1 MKRITLAMGGLLA
14 GSMIL
19 YGQQTKSGMESGKT
33 IFEQRCGGCHG
44 LDGKAQTTIGKN
56 LKMRDLT
63 SEDVQKQ
70 ADAELIRTIANGQGR
85 MPAYNLIL
93 GEDGV
98 KAVVGYIRE
107 MGKQ

>member
-1 MKRITLAMGGLLA
+1 MKRITLTMGALMA

-19 YGQQTKSGMESGKT
+19 YGQSAKSGMESGET
-33 IFEQRCGGCHG
+33 IFKQRCGGCHG

-63 SEDVQKQ
+63 SPEVQKQ
-70 ADAELIRTIANGQGR
+70 QDSELVRTIANGHGR
-85 MPAYNLIL
+85 MPAYQLIL
-93 GEDGV
+93 GDDGIKTV
-98 KAVVGYIRE
+98 LQYVRE

>member
-1 MKRITLAMGGLLA
+1 MGALMA

-19 YGQQTKSGMESGKT
+19 YGQSAKSGMESGETNFK
-33 IFEQRCGGCHG
+33 QRCGGCHG

-63 SEDVQKQ
+63 SPEVQKQ
-70 ADAELIRTIANGQGR
+70 QDSELVRTIANGHGR
-85 MPAYNLIL
+85 MPAYQLIL
-93 GEDGV
+93 GDDGIKTV
-98 KAVVGYIRE
+98 LQYVRE